1 MSDNGAIESVVLAG
15 VGGQGI
21 LLASEILAKAAMIAG
36 NDVKTNEVHGMAQR
50 GGSVIGQIRY
60 GKKVYSPLVARGT
73 ARVLCALEQIEALR
87 YSDYLAPGGLVVVNS
102 QTITPVTVSMG
113 AAKYPKDVEAKL
125 RSVFPRLIYF
135 DAGKRAVE
143 VGDIRAANVVLLG
156 ALSTGLD
163 LPMEAWKKAIEDS
176 VKPKFRE
183 MNLKAFDIGRGCA

>member
-1 MSDNGAIESVVLAG
+1 MKNSANILICG
-15 VGGQGI
+15 VGGQGV
-21 LLASEILAKAAMIAG
+21 LLFSDVLSGAALTAG
-36 NDVKTNEVHGMAQR
+36 FDVKKSEVHGMAQR

-87 YSDYLAPGGLVVVNS
+87 YAEYLAPGGLVVVNS

-163 LPMEAWKKAIEDS
+163 LPMEAWKQAIEDS

-183 MNLKAFDIGRGCA
+183 MNLKAFDIGRSCA

>member
-1 MSDNGAIESVVLAG
+1 MNENGMIESVVLAG

-50 GGSVIGQIRY
+50 GGSVLAQIRY

-113 AAKYPKDVEAKL
+113 AAKYPQDVETKL

-135 DAGKRAVE
+135 DASQKAVE
-143 VGDIRAANVVLLG
+143 VGDLRAANVILLG

-163 LPMEAWKKAIEDS
+163 LPPEVWKKAIEES

-183 MNLKAFDIGRGCA
+183 MNLKAFDIGRSCA

>member
-1 MSDNGAIESVVLAG
+1 MNENGMIESVVLAG

-50 GGSVIGQIRY
+50 GGSVLAQIRY

-113 AAKYPKDVEAKL
+113 AAKYPQDVETKL

-135 DAGKRAVE
+135 DASQKAVE
-143 VGDIRAANVVLLG
+143 VGDLRAANVILLG

-163 LPMEAWKKAIEDS
+163 LPPEVWKKAIEES

-183 MNLKAFDIGRGCA
+183 MNFRAFDIGRSCA